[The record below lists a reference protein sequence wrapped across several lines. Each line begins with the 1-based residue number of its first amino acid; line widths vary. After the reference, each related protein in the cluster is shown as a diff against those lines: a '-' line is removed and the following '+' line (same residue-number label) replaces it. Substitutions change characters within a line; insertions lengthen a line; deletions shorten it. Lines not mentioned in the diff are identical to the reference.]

1 MWNKYLLLVCS
12 WTADNKADNLP
23 AAHRDGAGGVPVG
36 VVSPALVVALVP
48 GPEVGDDEAHPAAG
62 LVIPAAGQILRPLIS
77 TCSQLTVERVELETN
92 LREFTITEKA
102 PMAFSLL
109 KAPTHDF
116 TFKTLFRHYAKQ
128 T

>member
-12 WTADNKADNLP
+12 WTADNEVDNLT

-62 LVIPAAGQILRPLIS
+62 LVIPAAEQIFMKVLL
-77 TCSQLTVERVELETN
+77 QL
-92 LREFTITEKA
+92 
-102 PMAFSLL
+102 
-109 KAPTHDF
+109 
-116 TFKTLFRHYAKQ
+116 
-128 T
+128 